1 METGMQ
7 TCDQSTKPNSYREV
21 IISFLKIGMLA
32 YGGPAIMGVMQNEL
46 QEKRQWVTKERFL
59 EGLSLVSML
68 PGPGATQLGIF
79 LGYSRCGWWGGLLAG
94 LCFMLPAF
102 FIMLALT
109 VFYTYFGSTLIARG
123 ALYGLGPV
131 VLGIFIVAVF
141 RLGRKSITN
150 LTQVFIYLA
159 AGGAVVFSPLGIA
172 MTLVISG
179 AVGIF
184 FFFSKRTGLSILL
197 GLAACLTLY
206 QLVLVNPIELQSNT
220 DTTSFG
226 LLELGIVFLKIGA
239 LTFGGGLTVIA
250 FVQEQ
255 VVNHYHWLTHQEFID
270 GLALGQFTPGP
281 ILMIAAYVGFKTL
294 GLAGAVIGALAIF
307 IPSFVIILILLPL
320 FDRVRTLG
328 WMIAAMKGIG
338 PATIGV
344 LSVSLAQ
351 LAPHAVTDYF
361 TLFILLSTVLLI
373 LLWKIGSIKMML
385 GGAIMGILQKRV
397 LMVLTN
403 KI

>member
-1 METGMQ
+1 MQ